1 MSRFMRSRSEV
12 WPMPHIVQK
21 FIVDKYDY
29 ACWLIYDF
37 KLEYITL
44 NMRAAF
50 PFDTNELCGEIKA
63 FGKFHN

>member
-1 MSRFMRSRSEV
+1 
-12 WPMPHIVQK
+12 MPHIVQK